1 MLPLQQR
8 LDVIK
13 EHLGLLIKEKGE
25 YIAIREMRKHICYY
39 IKNLPDSS
47 RVRQTVNA
55 LETRD
60 EVISCLET
68 YFNNV

>member
-1 MLPLQQR
+1 